1 VRKVYFVT
9 TVLLL
14 ISTVIQFY
22 FAALGVFGPHGEGE
36 DLYAFHSTN
45 GTMVLPALAILAVI
59 FAALSRAGLRT
70 VLLTALPILLVVVQ
84 ILLFILAGA
93 LTGTT
98 PENPTVAGAVILG
111 LHAINGLA
119 ILGLIISL
127 VRRSYVRAFG
137 KDIDGTSTPAAAA
150 A

>member
-14 ISTVIQFY
+14 ISVIIQFY

-36 DLYAFHSTN
+36 DLYVFHSVN
-45 GTMVLPALAILAVI
+45 GTNVLPALAILAVI
-59 FAALSRAGLRT
+59 FAALSRAGVRT

-93 LTGTT
+93 LTGTS

-111 LHAINGLA
+111 LHAVNGLA
-119 ILGLIISL
+119 ILGVIITL
-127 VRRSYVRAFG
+127 VRRSYVRAF
-137 KDIDGTSTPAAAA
+137 KDVDSTPTPATAAA
-150 A
+150 